1 MRWTLQPQHRWI
13 GMIIFGVIFTLLGA
27 GAAVLALAV
36 ASGTSDRLALGFV
49 AVLFLV
55 VGVIALVLAPRA
67 RREMGTSS
75 ADDLR
80 PAVPDPVVQDLDT
93 PWPLAAVAAALA
105 HELRD
110 TPYVVAHNDEVIQV
124 RWDLQDRS
132 WWVLAQRNGTNRV
145 FETRLVMAGP
155 GKVTRSDHYYALDW
169 QAGVPVV
176 GALTGSSEG
185 GRVWR
190 FEKRVELGTSADGPT
205 TPVDYT
211 LNTAD
216 LNTPL
221 QAVLDRAGWTK
232 PKLGAE
238 AKGALIVGLI
248 GASAVVIVPIVFL
261 VRWLMG

>member
-1 MRWTLQPQHRWI
+1 
-13 GMIIFGVIFTLLGA
+13 MIVFGVIFTLLGLV
-27 GAAVLALAV
+27 AAVAALV
-36 ASGTSDRLALGFV
+36 VMSETSDRLAVGFI

-55 VGVIALVLAPRA
+55 VGVTALAFAPRA
-67 RREMGTSS
+67 RREMG
-75 ADDLR
+75 AKGAGDLR
-80 PAVPDPVVQDLDT
+80 PAAPDPVVQEPDT

-110 TPYVVAHNDEVIQV
+110 TPYVVAHNDEVIHV
-124 RWDLQDRS
+124 RWELQDRS

-169 QAGVPVV
+169 QAGAPVV
-176 GALTGSSEG
+176 GALRGSSGG

-190 FEKRVELGTSADGPT
+190 FEKRVELGTSTDGAP

-261 VRWLMG
+261 VQWLTGR